1 MIYLIKLPEMFKTSE
16 IHFTNM
22 HLTKA
27 MGKAPDPSI
36 CFPNLELDLVFPIL
50 LEFAVAIRIKF

>member
-1 MIYLIKLPEMFKTSE
+1 MNVYLIKLPQMFKKSE

-27 MGKAPDPSI
+27 MGKVPDPSI
-36 CFPNLELDLVFPIL
+36 CSPNLELDLVFPIL
-50 LEFAVAIRIKF
+50 EFAVAIRLKF

>member
-1 MIYLIKLPEMFKTSE
+1 MFKKSE

-27 MGKAPDPSI
+27 MGKVPDPSI
-36 CFPNLELDLVFPIL
+36 CSPNLELDLVFPIL
-50 LEFAVAIRIKF
+50 EFAVAIRLKF